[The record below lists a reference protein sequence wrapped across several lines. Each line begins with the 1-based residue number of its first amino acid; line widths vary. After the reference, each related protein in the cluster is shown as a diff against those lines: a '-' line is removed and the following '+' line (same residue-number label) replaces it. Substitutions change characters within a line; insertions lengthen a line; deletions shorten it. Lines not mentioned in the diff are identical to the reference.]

1 MDRKCSYTII
11 LSIKNYFL
19 AQGRQAGGP
28 WGVLGGGPW

>member
-1 MDRKCSYTII
+1 
-11 LSIKNYFL
+11 LSIKNYFF